1 MAPSRRPPL
10 CSIVLILADNLGW
23 GELGCYGGGVLR
35 GAPTPRID
43 ELASQGLRLT
53 NFNVESDCVPTRS
66 ALMTGRHPIRTGAL
80 QSTVTGLPQGII
92 PWEVTLA
99 QLLSARGY
107 ATAIFGKWHLGDRPG
122 RLPHERGFDEWYGI
136 PRTTNES
143 MFTSSPGYDPK
154 ATPLPHVIEGRS
166 GRRARNVGVYDL
178 EMRRRIDSD
187 LTTRTRDFMRRQARA
202 GKPFFAYLPLT
213 QLHYPTLPHRD
224 FAGRTGAGDFADSMA
239 EMDHRVG
246 EILDE
251 ITTLRISDE
260 TLVIFASDN
269 GPEFRRPW
277 RGTAGPWTGTY
288 HTAME
293 GGLRA
298 PFMIRWSGKIPAGGV
313 SNEIVHVTDLYT
325 TLARVAGA
333 GLPADRPMDGVDQL
347 DFFLGR
353 RKNSAREGFVYY
365 IKQELRAVKWRNW
378 KMHLVW
384 EKEPNEGTLHL
395 EVPHIFNLVQDPKE
409 ETDVHMA
416 SSWARTPMRR
426 LIHQFELSL
435 KAHPPIPPGAPDDYT
450 PGGAARP
457 ARGKRKEG
465 TRIGKTA

>member
-1 MAPSRRPPL
+1 MARSRDASPPN
-10 CSIVLILADNLGW
+10 IVLILADNLGW

-43 ELASQGLRLT
+43 RLAAEGLRLL

-80 QSTVTGLPQGII
+80 QSTVTGLPQGIV
-92 PWEVTLA
+92 PWEITLA

-107 ATAIFGKWHLGDRPG
+107 ATAIHGKWHLGDRPG
-122 RLPHERGFDEWYGI
+122 RFPNERGFDEWYGI

-143 MFTSSPGYDPK
+143 MFTTSTGYDPE
-154 ATPLPHVIEGRS
+154 AAPLPYVMEGRT
-166 GRRARNVGVYDL
+166 GRRARNVAVYDL
-178 EMRRRIDSD
+178 AMRRRIDSD
-187 LTTRTRDFMRRQARA
+187 LTARARDFMRRQAQA
-202 GKPFFAYLPLT
+202 GKPFFAYVPLT
-213 QLHYPTLPHRD
+213 QLHYPTLPHRA
-224 FAGRTGAGDFADSMA
+224 FAGKTGCGDFADSLA

-246 EILDE
+246 QMLDQ
-251 ITTLRISDE
+251 IDALKIAGD

-298 PFMIRWSGKIPAGGV
+298 PFMIRWPGRIPAGRV
-313 SNEIVHVTDLYT
+313 SNEIVHVTDLFA

-333 GLPADRPMDGVDQL
+333 GVPTDRPIDGVDQL
-347 DFFLGR
+347 EFFLGK
-353 RKNSAREGFVYY
+353 RKNSPREGFVYY

-384 EKEPNEGTLHL
+384 EREPNEGAHRL
-395 EVPHIFNLVQDPKE
+395 EVPHIFNLTQDPKE

-426 LIHQFELSL
+426 LIHEFEQSL
-435 KAHPPIPPGAPDDYT
+435 KAHPPIPPGAPDDYE
-450 PGGAARP
+450 P
-457 ARGKRKEG
+457 ARRRERK
-465 TRIGKTA
+465 